1 MLQLS
6 RKLRTSSQ
14 EVGTSLISL
23 IRTTGQVQ
31 ADPFDEVLRSRALP
45 DCEKYF
51 QEKIALLLS
60 HLQIGLKGTVLRG
73 KPNTIPTRNRIRI
86 VSTGYGYRYIH
97 IYCTNALLY
106 HKFTILFESVQ

>member
-1 MLQLS
+1 MSCVLVIFQLS

-45 DCEKYF
+45 ECEKYF

-60 HLQIGLKGTVLRG
+60 HLQIGLKGIILLHIVTLCLLLG
-73 KPNTIPTRNRIRI
+73 K
-86 VSTGYGYRYIH
+86 SDEYDY
-97 IYCTNALLY
+97 
-106 HKFTILFESVQ
+106 